1 MSTAVQRKPKA
12 GGLLSTL
19 VEVALSFGLYY
30 LLRAFGVGVFWA
42 LTAPAVAVA
51 AVTAFVTLRRR
62 RIDMIGLLVLC
73 ELAATIILSLVTRN
87 ARVAAV
93 REPVYFLIAGVFCLA
108 TLARR
113 TPFSHVSTAAIATF
127 GDPKRERAFQVAWD
141 VPAYRV
147 WQRLITAVFG
157 VLMIGSGVVRIV
169 ILSHGD
175 VGHAVNVSNVVSLV
189 TIGALVAVSAILIQP
204 PRKIIEEL
212 LERM

>member
-73 ELAATIILSLVTRN
+73 ELAATIILSLVT
-87 ARVAAV
+87 
-93 REPVYFLIAGVFCLA
+93 G
-108 TLARR
+108 
-113 TPFSHVSTAAIATF
+113 TPGWPPCANRST
-127 GDPKRERAFQVAWD
+127 
-141 VPAYRV
+141 
-147 WQRLITAVFG
+147 
-157 VLMIGSGVVRIV
+157 S
-169 ILSHGD
+169 
-175 VGHAVNVSNVVSLV
+175 
-189 TIGALVAVSAILIQP
+189 
-204 PRKIIEEL
+204 
-212 LERM
+212 